1 MSMEL
6 VLKSV
11 SVDLPQEIENLEQ
24 LKAELA
30 PRLEKYNNLVVT
42 EDSIKAAKEDKA
54 NLNKLRK
61 AIEEQRISIKK
72 QYLEPY
78 NVLEAQCKEVVAL
91 IDAPIKAIDEQIK
104 AFDEIEKK
112 EKLTKLQT
120 AFYKTEHPSWLQ
132 FASIC
137 PDKWENKT
145 SKTDKLIEQIEESV
159 KNVNAELEE
168 INSIYAESQLLT
180 AIIDRYKQTLSKA
193 ETLSYAVQLEQ
204 QLKAEQ
210 ERKAEEE
217 RRKAEL
223 EALKVQQEQ
232 EKANSSESELNTPII
247 DSAES
252 NINTLANEQTAN
264 NDQNLN
270 DSDDVTMSEP
280 ILKGKFTVECTKS
293 QLIALRDFMK
303 SQGIKFEIV
312 K

>member
-24 LKAELA
+24 LKAELT

-42 EDSIKAAKEDKA
+42 EDSIKAAKDDKA

-91 IDAPIKAIDEQIK
+91 IDAPIKAIDAQIK

-168 INSIYAESQLLT
+168 INSIYAESPLLT
-180 AIIDRYKQTLSKA
+180 AIIDRYKQTIMF
-193 ETLSYAVQLEQ
+193 V
-204 QLKAEQ
+204 
-210 ERKAEEE
+210 
-217 RRKAEL
+217 
-223 EALKVQQEQ
+223 V
-232 EKANSSESELNTPII
+232 
-247 DSAES
+247 
-252 NINTLANEQTAN
+252 
-264 NDQNLN
+264 
-270 DSDDVTMSEP
+270 
-280 ILKGKFTVECTKS
+280 
-293 QLIALRDFMK
+293 
-303 SQGIKFEIV
+303 
-312 K
+312 

>member
-42 EDSIKAAKEDKA
+42 EDSIKAAKDDKA

-91 IDAPIKAIDEQIK
+91 IDAPIKAIDAQIK

-159 KNVNAELEE
+159 KKVNAELEE
-168 INSIYAESQLLT
+168 INSIYAESPLLT
-180 AIIDRYKQTLSKA
+180 AIANHYKQTLNKA
-193 ETLSYAVQLEQ
+193 DTLSYAVQLEQ
-204 QLKAEQ
+204 QYKADQ

-217 RRKAEL
+217 RRRAEA
-223 EALKVQQEQ
+223 EALKAQQEQ
-232 EKANSSESELNTPII
+232 EHAESESNAPII
-247 DSAES
+247 DSVES
-252 NINTLANEQTAN
+252 NINIPVSEQNAVSVE
-264 NDQNLN
+264 NLGN
-270 DSDDVTMSEP
+270 SDDVTPTEP
-280 ILKGKFTVECTKS
+280 ILNGMFRVECTKS

-303 SQGIKFEIV
+303 AQGIKFEIV